1 MTNWRMSMNNKTVIQ
16 QFATTA
22 QVSEYGKGLVATTL
36 FALPST
42 AEPLSIGILPQDNE
56 FLLTDFGIACEILER
71 NQVDVQEVL
80 PKILEIAQKYDL
92 QWVDY
97 ELHAKCLEQ
106 DVSKCWGR
114 MVEGVM
120 LVCEIGV

>member
-1 MTNWRMSMNNKTVIQ
+1 MNNKTVIQ

-80 PKILEIAQKYDL
+80 PKILEIFRFSFRSFAAHTDAENAAISIKTVRIQ
-92 QWVDY
+92 
-97 ELHAKCLEQ
+97 
-106 DVSKCWGR
+106 
-114 MVEGVM
+114 
-120 LVCEIGV
+120 EISFFIIKPLR